1 MAMEVLAIIAFKQ
14 PVTRADVEKIR
25 GVSSERLI
33 SALLQQNL
41 IADLGR
47 KDSPG
52 RPILYGTSPYF
63 LECLGIDSVDDLA
76 ERMPKEVE
84 PEGEITESGA
94 LPPDEEEHDDR
105 TFTEDNE

>member
-1 MAMEVLAIIAFKQ
+1 M
-14 PVTRADVEKIR
+14 TRADVEKIR

-33 SALLQQNL
+33 AALLQQNL
-41 IADLGR
+41 IVDLGR

-105 TFTEDNE
+105 TLTKDNE